1 MLESGEAKTG
11 LGSDLSEDSG
21 LFENPICR
29 WRSCMSCCCERDNSF
44 VPPPGSLSASGKADW
59 PILGN
64 RRKVG
69 GEEEETTDEV
79 EGRMKRLVRGCWES
93 GLGHWTMSYCHD
105 SCAGGWEAV
114 FRAPF
119 SGGSWSGGCINLYVA
134 HLHACM
140 CLWLPTWKVLFT
152 MGCTVAIM
160 NQHT

>member
-69 GEEEETTDEV
+69 G
-79 EGRMKRLVRGCWES
+79 GRRLMRWRDGWKDWWGGAENLASGTEQCHTAMIHVLVVGRQYSVHRLVV
-93 GLGHWTMSYCHD
+93 
-105 SCAGGWEAV
+105 AVEAV
-114 FRAPF
+114 VV
-119 SGGSWSGGCINLYVA
+119 STCMLLTCMHVCVCGCQLERS
-134 HLHACM
+134 
-140 CLWLPTWKVLFT
+140 CLLWDVLWQLWT
-152 MGCTVAIM
+152 NILK
-160 NQHT
+160 